1 VGTSKSVLALSAF
14 IGVYRRPYILGLL
27 CDSVIQ
33 PSAEKPKQNS
43 MAADKRR

>member
-1 VGTSKSVLALSAF
+1 MIEGGRPLSAMCGSSAF
-14 IGVYRRPYILGLL
+14 IGGHIFFVLL

-33 PSAEKPKQNS
+33 PAEKPKQNS